1 MSTLYDT
8 IAENT
13 GFQVPELFR
22 RMTEDGVTDYTKN
35 RDQSSVKPPALPL
48 PIIETFTTGSET
60 ESSFA
65 RRACPVS

>member
-22 RMTEDGVTDYTKN
+22 RMTEDGVTDYTQN
-35 RDQSSVKPPALPL
+35 RDQSQREAASADD
-48 PIIETFTTGSET
+48 G
-60 ESSFA
+60 
-65 RRACPVS
+65 